1 MDNTNEI
8 YEELIKTHTPFVRQ
22 VLNETETGL
31 NEMKSALKTHVKEP
45 RYENNAFLPWAF
57 TGGLGASQ
65 MLKKHKKDL
74 KTCPLKCPTFREAQK
89 VS

>member
-1 MDNTNEI
+1 MKRPICED
-8 YEELIKTHTPFVRQ
+8 IKLGIEKPYFTRPV
-22 VLNETETGL
+22 
-31 NEMKSALKTHVKEP
+31 KKTKN
-45 RYENNAFLPWAF
+45 ENNAFLPWAF

>member
-1 MDNTNEI
+1 MLGDTEKG
-8 YEELIKTHTPFVRQ
+8 IKD
-22 VLNETETGL
+22 
-31 NEMKSALKTHVKEP
+31 MKSSLNSNLKSTKN
-45 RYENNAFLPWAF
+45 ENNAFLPWAF

>member
-1 MDNTNEI
+1 MSNI
-8 YEELIKTHTPFVRQ
+8 IHEELLKTNDEKARQLLGDTEYNIKK
-22 VLNETETGL
+22 
-31 NEMKSALKTHVKEP
+31 MKSDLFSHHKTTTN
-45 RYENNAFLPWAF
+45 ENNAFLPWAF